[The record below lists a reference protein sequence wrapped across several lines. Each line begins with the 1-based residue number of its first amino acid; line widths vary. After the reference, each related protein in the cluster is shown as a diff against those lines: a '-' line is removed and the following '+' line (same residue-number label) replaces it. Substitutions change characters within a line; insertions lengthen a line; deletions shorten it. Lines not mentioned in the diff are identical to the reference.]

1 MSKNHPNIQ
10 DLLFRFIFLLKI
22 FLCSSMLEPGPAL
35 FIICINS
42 YGLNLTEANIIPT
55 MSREGRLDEPREV
68 AQGLLFLSSAS
79 ASYVHGTVLHGG
91 FELL

>member
-1 MSKNHPNIQ
+1 
-10 DLLFRFIFLLKI
+10 
-22 FLCSSMLEPGPAL
+22 MLEPGPAL

-42 YGLNLTEANIIPT
+42 YGLNFTEADIIPT

-68 AQGLLFLSSAS
+68 AEGLLFLSFDA
-79 ASYVHGTVLHGG
+79 ASYVHGTVLHVGGG

>member
-1 MSKNHPNIQ
+1 
-10 DLLFRFIFLLKI
+10 
-22 FLCSSMLEPGPAL
+22 MLEPGPAL

-42 YGLNLTEANIIPT
+42 YGLNLTEADINPT

-68 AQGLLFLSSAS
+68 AQGSLFLSSDA
-79 ASYVHGTVLHGG
+79 ASYVHGTVLHVGGG